1 MPDHDQLNVMCAAAL
16 HLLLLPLVL
25 CGWVRGQL
33 GCSEGVNNICTCT
46 AAAAHSDS
54 CTLVVI

>member
-1 MPDHDQLNVMCAAAL
+1 MPDHDQLNLMCAATL

-33 GCSEGVNNICTCT
+33 GYSEGVNICTCT

-54 CTLVVI
+54 CTLLVL